1 MIRPELPNDAAAIAA
16 VHTAA
21 FGRPTEAE
29 LVARLRAAPGFDP
42 RLSLVSLADQRSTD
56 QVVGHILFS
65 PIRVGE
71 GTALALAPLAV
82 LPEQQRRGHGSA
94 LIRAG
99 LAACRDA
106 GHATI
111 VVLGHADYYSRFGFE
126 PAERYAICAPFEVP
140 PGVLRVVQLTGA
152 DLSIPHGII
161 DYGPAF
167 EGV

>member
-1 MIRPELPNDAAAIAA
+1 MIRPELPTDAAQVAA

-21 FGRPTEAE
+21 FGRPAEAE

-42 RLSLVSLADQRSTD
+42 RLSLVSVADNKI
-56 QVVGHILFS
+56 VGHILFS
-65 PIRVGE
+65 PIRVGD

-82 LPEQQRRGHGSA
+82 LPEHQRRGHGSG

-99 LAACRDA
+99 VVACREA

-126 PAERYAICAPFEVP
+126 PAERYAIRAPFEVP

-152 DLSIPHGII
+152 ESSIPHGTI